1 MLEIKHLCSHGHVR
15 KGPRGHPQFVLIFFS
30 MFFRQMAQGFTRN
43 IKLFSMLDSIESFY
57 STSISLRFDEKL
69 VWLKRC
75 VWIGPKQL
83 LGTLAR
89 QDLVSCQIDILIS
102 AACRNEDFHDHIL
115 INSLN
120 LSSLEGKNSS
130 HLLTINF
137 KSQIYLSRNCFI
149 ALLQSRR

>member
-1 MLEIKHLCSHGHVR
+1 MLEIKHLCSHVR
-15 KGPRGHPQFVLIFFS
+15 KGQRGHPQIALNFKNIFPPNGRLIHE
-30 MFFRQMAQGFTRN
+30 
-43 IKLFSMLDSIESFY
+43 KCKMLDMNDSI
-57 STSISLRFDEKL
+57 TLRFDGKL
-69 VWLKRC
+69 VGLKRHE
-75 VWIGPKQL
+75 WIGPKQV

-137 KSQIYLSRNCFI
+137 KSQSYLSRNCVI
-149 ALLQSRR
+149 ALLDSRR